1 MKDIKA
7 LKPKFEDIIRLII
20 KKAQELKIWDNFPE
34 DSALTY
40 VILKEVFDTKMINLQ
55 NLNIQCSYQNKI
67 LTVEYYDDT
76 ILESAINV
84 DIDSVK
90 IKKKIKLF
98 V

>member
-1 MKDIKA
+1 
-7 LKPKFEDIIRLII
+7 
-20 KKAQELKIWDNFPE
+20 
-34 DSALTY
+34 
-40 VILKEVFDTKMINLQ
+40 MINLQ

-90 IKKKIKLF
+90 IKKR
-98 V
+98 